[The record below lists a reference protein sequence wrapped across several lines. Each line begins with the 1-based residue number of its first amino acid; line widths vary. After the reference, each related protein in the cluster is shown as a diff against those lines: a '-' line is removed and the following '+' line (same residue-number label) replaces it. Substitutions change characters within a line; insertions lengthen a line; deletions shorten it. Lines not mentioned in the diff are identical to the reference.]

1 MNDRSI
7 KEAVRMLREMDGRLR
22 DIEESDRG
30 DEAPRLLRSISDNSL
45 DDDAVTLD
53 THDAQRVAEASSDS
67 ENVTMTTSANN
78 DGQWN
83 NTDWS
88 SSTWE

>member
-1 MNDRSI
+1 M
-7 KEAVRMLREMDGRLR
+7 MRELDERLR

-30 DEAPRLLRSISDNSL
+30 DEAPRLLRTIKDNSA
-45 DDDAVTLD
+45 DAESVTMD

-67 ENVTMTTSANN
+67 DNVTMTSSQNT